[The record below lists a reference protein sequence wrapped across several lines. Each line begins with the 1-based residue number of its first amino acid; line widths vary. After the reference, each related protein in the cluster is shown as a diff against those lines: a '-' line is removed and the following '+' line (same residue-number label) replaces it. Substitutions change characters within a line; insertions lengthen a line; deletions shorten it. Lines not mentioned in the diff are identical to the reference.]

1 MNDRIRKRGD
11 FMIYRPDYI
20 KAIKPFINQP
30 IVKILCG
37 VRRSG
42 KSTIFEMI
50 KDELKNQGIKDEQII
65 VRKYTEM
72 DIPEDLSAKQMYDDI
87 VSQMKEAKKYY
98 VLLDE
103 VQEIPNW
110 EKSSQQLT

>member
-1 MNDRIRKRGD
+1 
-11 FMIYRPDYI
+11 MIYRPDYI

-50 KDELKNQGIKDEQII
+50 KDELKNQRIKDEQII

-87 VSQMKEAKKYY
+87 VSQMKEDKKYY

-103 VQEIPNW
+103 VQ
-110 EKSSQQLT
+110 